1 MTETQVDA
9 LATRSVD
16 QEELIHKEQEV
27 NIFPN
32 SFQSELSQEFSSSI
46 FFFFFFLF
54 FYFLYK

>member
-32 SFQSELSQEFSSSI
+32 SFQSELSQEFSSS
-46 FFFFFFLF
+46 FFLFFLF